1 MMCCV
6 STEQCH
12 CMKENLVML
21 IPHIVLDQL
30 CSAQL
35 SYSRKTHYR
44 KHDPAWFPQ
53 QQERQEL
60 ALIFLVCMHPLS
72 MMGSNYHSMD
82 LCLSPLLPGHC
93 HFLSLLRQAMRLFL
107 VWDSEGISEVT
118 DTIVEDLFSAA
129 DTDDSSDDDD
139 NGGGEGGGGHGRGRA
154 VAKTVPGTDN
164 GSGTSTGTPII
175 IIDI

>member
-1 MMCCV
+1 
-6 STEQCH
+6 
-12 CMKENLVML
+12 
-21 IPHIVLDQL
+21 
-30 CSAQL
+30 
-35 SYSRKTHYR
+35 
-44 KHDPAWFPQ
+44 
-53 QQERQEL
+53 
-60 ALIFLVCMHPLS
+60 MHPLS

-154 VAKTVPGTDN
+154 VAKRSKKDKKRKKQSSS
-164 GSGTSTGTPII
+164 GSPDSDESGSSSAKAKAQQLYSYIN
-175 IIDI
+175 